1 MLEFPLAT
9 VTTETV
15 DRLGGPVRVTTVRP
29 AKWTFDTVGRLAR
42 IMFALAQQAVRNT
55 GSISDE
61 MEREENWM
69 IEDYSVP
76 DSVTPESA
84 TSLT

>member
-1 MLEFPLAT
+1 
-9 VTTETV
+9 V
-15 DRLGGPVRVTTVRP
+15 
-29 AKWTFDTVGRLAR
+29 
-42 IMFALAQQAVRNT
+42 FALAQQAVRNT